1 MKKNPGPG
9 AYKAEEMGK
18 NMYYAT
24 SQHKNQTHYKINPG
38 SRLSEI
44 ARRSTI
50 DVGPSSYTID
60 LEDINKAGKY
70 PLSKNP
76 SSKARVFDRS
86 PRQGLVYKHMVN
98 TPAPGQ

>member
-1 MKKNPGPG
+1 
-9 AYKAEEMGK
+9 
-18 NMYYAT
+18 MYYAT

-50 DVGPSSYTID
+50 DVGPASYDTN
-60 LEDINKAGKY
+60 LEDINKSGRYA
-70 PLSKNP
+70 LSKNG
-76 SSKARVFDRS
+76 SSKARVFDKS
-86 PRQGLVYKHMVN
+86 PRPGLLYHHMVK